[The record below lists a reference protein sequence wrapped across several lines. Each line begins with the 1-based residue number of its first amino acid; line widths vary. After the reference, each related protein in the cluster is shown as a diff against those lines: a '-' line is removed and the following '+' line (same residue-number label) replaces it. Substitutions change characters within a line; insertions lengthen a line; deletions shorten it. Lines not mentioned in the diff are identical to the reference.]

1 MYKEIIITIIVVTL
15 ISVGDF
21 LTQGYAQKNID
32 EISNE
37 LQQLRGNL
45 IEDEP
50 KDQNKLQEKIASIY
64 DNWEKMY
71 QKLAYFIEH
80 DELEKVETQL
90 TSIKGNIEVAELEQS
105 VPELDKCVFIL
116 EHIKNKEKLMIQNIF

>member
-1 MYKEIIITIIVVTL
+1 MYKEIIISVIIVIL

-21 LTQGYAQKNID
+21 LTQGYTERSIE

-45 IEDEP
+45 MEEKQI
-50 KDQNKLQEKIASIY
+50 DQDKLQEKISTIY
-64 DNWEKMY
+64 DNWEKMH

-116 EHIKNKEKLMIQNIF
+116 KHIKNKEKLMIQNIF

>member
-21 LTQGYAQKNID
+21 LTQGYAQKSID
-32 EISNE
+32 EISTE
-37 LQQLRGNL
+37 LQQLRENL

>member
-1 MYKEIIITIIVVTL
+1 MYKEIVITIIIVIL

-21 LTQGYAQKNID
+21 LTQGYTERSIE

-45 IEDEP
+45 IEGEGT
-50 KDQNKLQEKIASIY
+50 DQNKLQEEISTIY
-64 DNWEKMY
+64 DNWEKMH

-105 VPELDKCVFIL
+105 VPELDKGVFIL
-116 EHIKNKEKLMIQNIF
+116 KHIKNKEKLMIQNIF